1 MYKIMKQYY
10 INIKDTNFMKH
21 LHLFKQTLKTE
32 SEHKRFR
39 GNLFSAFLKCGII
52 VMLCLMSFSI
62 SAQTQTP
69 LQVRI
74 GNKNNPGKD
83 TLQIATGNRGIWY
96 VIKKQDL
103 NGVRYAFLIS
113 YYQLY
118 AQNAVYFGAIGG
130 TNMDY
135 ATSNLRT
142 RMNAEYSDIP
152 GVLKD
157 IAVVANLG
165 NATNVN
171 DQSFSSSPTSEMAGY
186 SPASSKYVLFA
197 PSFQEVL
204 DWNKSL
210 GCNSSISFCPAISR
224 YHIGGSPPNGR
235 WWTRSTDA
243 LRPTTHKFEVNPE
256 AGALVGIEVSGGNIC
271 MVGGIWVKYDVIR
284 YSVSGTVSGLQNN
297 VGVQVC
303 YKINNGS
310 QQCVTTTAGGA
321 YKISDIPTGSN
332 IEIIPSVQPDYTA
345 TLLFT
350 PNPMNVTANL
360 TGKNIQYSK
369 QTYNVHG
376 TVFPFV
382 YTANEA
388 FDTLF
393 TVTAELYSI
402 PQGIDN
408 ALLALLK
415 ATPVQKKKAVF
426 YDGTIFVE
434 TTPLH
439 PGDIGATNNP
449 GLPIDWEPMGYTPDI
464 VDRTPV
470 TQLNNHPDKPVG
482 LYTFDNV
489 VEGNY
494 IIILSAP
501 GFVTRY
507 AKIHIG
513 SNDPLGHRELVAGD
527 FNDDGLVDQ
536 RDATL
541 INEMQA
547 SYPSAQYNPKYDLNG
562 DKQVDATD
570 ISFVV
575 NFNFG
580 FSFRYYKE
588 TWGWLFE

>member
-1 MYKIMKQYY
+1 
-10 INIKDTNFMKH
+10 MKH
-21 LHLFKQTLKTE
+21 LHLFKQTRNAE
-32 SEHKRFR
+32 SEHKSFGRIF
-39 GNLFSAFLKCGII
+39 FSALIKCGII
-52 VMLCLMSFSI
+52 VMLIAMNFSI

-74 GNKNNPGKD
+74 GNKNTLGKD
-83 TLQIATGNRGIWY
+83 TIQIATGNRGTWY

-118 AQNAVYFGAIGG
+118 AQNAVYFGPVGG

-135 ATSNLRT
+135 STSDLRT
-142 RMNAEYSDIP
+142 RMNSEYGDIP
-152 GVLKD
+152 GTLKD

-165 NATNVN
+165 GTTSNVN
-171 DQSFSSSPTSEMAGY
+171 SQTYVSSPTSEMAGY

-204 DWNKSL
+204 DWNISL
-210 GCNSSISFCPAISR
+210 GCNSSTSFCPAISR

-243 LRPTTHKFEVNPE
+243 LRPTTHKFEVNPG
-256 AGALVGIEVSGGNIC
+256 AGALVGIEVGGGNVC

-303 YKINNGS
+303 YKINNGT

-332 IEIIPSVQPDYTA
+332 VEIIPSVQPDYTA
-345 TLLFT
+345 TVLFT

-382 YTANEA
+382 HTANEA

-393 TVTAELYSI
+393 TVTAELYFI

-408 ALLALLK
+408 AVLALLK

-439 PGDIGATNNP
+439 PGEIGATNNP
-449 GLPIDWEPMGYTPDI
+449 GLPIDWEPMGYVQDI

-470 TQLNNHPDKPVG
+470 TIQNNHPDKPVG
-482 LYTFDNV
+482 LYSFNNV
-489 VEGNY
+489 VEGDY
-494 IIILSAP
+494 ILILSAP

-513 SNDPLGHRELVAGD
+513 SNDPLGHRELIAGD
-527 FNDDGLVDQ
+527 FNDDGFVDQ
-536 RDATL
+536 RDATQ

-547 SYPSAQYNPKYDLNG
+547 NYPSTQYKPKYDLNG
-562 DKQVDATD
+562 DKHVDAVD
-570 ISFVV
+570 INIVTTL
-575 NFNFG
+575 NFG
-580 FSFRYYKE
+580 FSYRYYKE
-588 TWGWLFE
+588 TKSWLFE